1 MPKMKSNKSVA
12 ARFKV
17 TGSGLLKRNRP
28 GKRHK
33 LSKKSSQAKRNL
45 SKHPIVDRG
54 QVGMYK
60 RMMLV

>member
-12 ARFKV
+12 ARFKL
-17 TGSGLLKRNRP
+17 TGSGQLKRTRP
-28 GKRHK
+28 GRRHK
-33 LSKKSSQAKRNL
+33 LSKKSSQAKCDLAKRPL
-45 SKHPIVDRG
+45 VDQG

>member
-12 ARFKV
+12 ARFKL
-17 TGSGLLKRNRP
+17 TGSGLLKRTRP
-28 GKRHK
+28 GRRHK
-33 LSKKSSQAKRNL
+33 LSKKSSQRKCNL
-45 SKHPIVDRG
+45 SKHPLVDGG